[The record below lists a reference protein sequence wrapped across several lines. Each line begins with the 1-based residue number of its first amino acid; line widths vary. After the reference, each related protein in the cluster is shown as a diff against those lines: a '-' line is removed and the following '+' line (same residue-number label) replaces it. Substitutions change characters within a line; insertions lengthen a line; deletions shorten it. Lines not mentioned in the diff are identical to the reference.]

1 MEQRH
6 TLHRLLTS
14 DDISYFSVIY
24 INNFLKIQQ
33 NVEECPSLLNK
44 IVLPTDD
51 DNRIRDS
58 IHNCFLSINTND
70 FINDN
75 SIINQQIS
83 TTDKIKN
90 IKNVTIHDPN
100 FNQTNIKNCI
110 ESKLDLLNLSSIV
123 FNNDINNDIWKKFDK
138 EFKDKND
145 IYTPVFN
152 IFIDEINSIIDS
164 NVNDTIKYIQI
175 GRLNTTFKCGLNN
188 NNARLIKYIN
198 NYVKNIIDNKSKLLL
213 YLDELL
219 KYIINQIKN
228 CDSNIVGSVVLKD
241 IESIIHDSEKLNKY
255 FNNDVN
261 KLRIFVKDVREKFM
275 NYDILKKNK
284 YVSNLELSYTIDSV
298 KNPYFYINNKEL
310 IKSANSAITSVS
322 NHIESAALSSANN
335 YIPVLTASIVSSVV
349 GPLFAFVVGAIANK
363 LTTSIVESDFYQ
375 NTTSMS
381 DHNKVFIE
389 YINNSGVNDS
399 NYKSVRGS
407 PCSYTMKG
415 KNIDE
420 YIQKFLVS
428 SYLLS
433 EYEKTSYEYY
443 DKFIKRLMF
452 YLFIYDDSCTSKN
465 IISTVNSPKIDE
477 EQFRELITIIYDCTN
492 DEELIYFL
500 KYIES
505 VKRTDILNIIKN
517 HFTVIEYEY
526 ILSFKK
532 KDGTCDFVQI
542 ESLTN
547 IIKGYFDELFILEP
561 SVSEL
566 FLDFIT
572 NINAPNSMYNMIKQE
587 NPILPAN
594 TLEDYTKIA
603 PRELKSR
610 GVKKTQDNNTNR
622 VDVTSGGNKF
632 SKKNK
637 INTKTKN
644 NKKTKKNNKN

>member
-1 MEQRH
+1 
-6 TLHRLLTS
+6 
-14 DDISYFSVIY
+14 
-24 INNFLKIQQ
+24 
-33 NVEECPSLLNK
+33 
-44 IVLPTDD
+44 
-51 DNRIRDS
+51 
-58 IHNCFLSINTND
+58 
-70 FINDN
+70 
-75 SIINQQIS
+75 
-83 TTDKIKN
+83 
-90 IKNVTIHDPN
+90 
-100 FNQTNIKNCI
+100 
-110 ESKLDLLNLSSIV
+110 
-123 FNNDINNDIWKKFDK
+123 
-138 EFKDKND
+138 
-145 IYTPVFN
+145 
-152 IFIDEINSIIDS
+152 
-164 NVNDTIKYIQI
+164 
-175 GRLNTTFKCGLNN
+175 
-188 NNARLIKYIN
+188 
-198 NYVKNIIDNKSKLLL
+198 
-213 YLDELL
+213 
-219 KYIINQIKN
+219 
-228 CDSNIVGSVVLKD
+228 
-241 IESIIHDSEKLNKY
+241 
-255 FNNDVN
+255 
-261 KLRIFVKDVREKFM
+261 
-275 NYDILKKNK
+275 
-284 YVSNLELSYTIDSV
+284 
-298 KNPYFYINNKEL
+298 
-310 IKSANSAITSVS
+310 
-322 NHIESAALSSANN
+322 
-335 YIPVLTASIVSSVV
+335 
-349 GPLFAFVVGAIANK
+349 
-363 LTTSIVESDFYQ
+363 
-375 NTTSMS
+375 
-381 DHNKVFIE
+381 
-389 YINNSGVNDS
+389 
-399 NYKSVRGS
+399 
-407 PCSYTMKG
+407 MKG